1 MAHKCINTH
10 KTWEMQVDIGNRP
23 MVLAYKTKSFCFE
36 KWSLMEQND
45 GWFFT
50 FGICMCKGVD
60 EDSGHG
66 IGRIIFLSMACRHS
80 SRNVHIFT

>member
-1 MAHKCINTH
+1 MWPTNAQTH
-10 KTWEMQVDIGNRP
+10 TTWEMQVDIGNRP

-36 KWSLMEQND
+36 KWSIMEQND

-50 FGICMCKGVD
+50 FGICMCEGVG

-66 IGRIIFLSMACRHS
+66 IG
-80 SRNVHIFT
+80 